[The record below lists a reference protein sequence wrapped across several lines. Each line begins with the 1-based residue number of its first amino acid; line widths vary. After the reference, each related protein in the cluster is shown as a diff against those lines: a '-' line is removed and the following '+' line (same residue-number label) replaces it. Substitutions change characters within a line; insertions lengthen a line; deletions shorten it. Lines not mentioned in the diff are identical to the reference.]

1 MVKQVIITISLLL
14 IVLSSCSTNKSSKVS
29 ETTTDMEEESILQLP
44 ENYVKPPYG
53 EANNSFA
60 FKLFGQIND
69 NSKSDENI
77 IISPLSVAYAL
88 SMTLN
93 GAKGSTDQ
101 AKLQTLE
108 LSGYTKD
115 ELNQAV
121 KNLSSVIFDKDSG
134 VEISLANSVWSRSD
148 ITINKEFTSVL
159 EQYYKA
165 ESRQFK
171 PGDKNAVTLVNKWIE
186 DKTDGMIKNMLD
198 KVDDNIIMM
207 LVNAI
212 CFKGKW
218 TNPFSENATIDAPF
232 YPSVDKKVN
241 VKMMNLTK
249 SFNYFDG
256 EGYKMVELPY
266 GDERFAIDIFLPDND
281 RDIEGFLEEI
291 NIGEVTNAIQNM
303 TRQSVKLSLPRF
315 KYEYKKELKDILSD
329 MGMAIAFGGG
339 ANFSGI
345 SQNAKLA
352 IDNVTHKACIE
363 TTEEGTKAAA
373 ATVVGIKLMSAR
385 PVEPINFIID
395 RPFFYIIRDTES
407 NVAIFMGKIVNP
419 E

>member
-1 MVKQVIITISLLL
+1 MVRQVIIILSAFI
-14 IVLSSCSTNKSSKVS
+14 IVLSSCSTKKSSKVS
-29 ETTTDMEEESILQLP
+29 ETISDMEEESTLQLP
-44 ENYVKPPYG
+44 KNFVKLPFG

-60 FKLFGQIND
+60 FKLFDQIND

-77 IISPLSVAYAL
+77 IISPLSVAFAL

-93 GAKGSTDQ
+93 GAEGSTEQ
-101 AKLQTLE
+101 AMLQTLE
-108 LSGYTKD
+108 LSGYTKA
-115 ELNQAV
+115 ELNQAIE
-121 KNLSSVIFDKDSG
+121 NLSSIIFDKDSG
-134 VEISLANSVWSRSD
+134 VDITLANSVWSRSD
-148 ITINKEFTSVL
+148 ISINKEFISVL
-159 EQYYKA
+159 ERYYKA
-165 ESRQFK
+165 ESKQFK
-171 PGDKNAVTLVNKWIE
+171 AGDKNTAKLVNSWIE
-186 DKTDGMIKNMLD
+186 DKTDGMIKDMLD
-198 KVDDNIIMM
+198 RVDNDIIMM

-212 CFKGKW
+212 CFKGMW
-218 TNPFSENATIDAPF
+218 TNPFSENATVDAPF
-232 YPSVDKKVN
+232 YPTTDKQVT

-281 RDIEGFLEEI
+281 SDIQGFLEEI
-291 NIGEVTNAIQNM
+291 NVGEITNATQNM
-303 TRQSVKLSLPRF
+303 SRQSVKISLPRF
-315 KYEYKKELKDILSD
+315 KYEYKKELKEILSD
-329 MGMAIAFGGG
+329 MGMAIAFGDG

-352 IDNVTHKACIE
+352 IDNVTHKAFIE

-373 ATVVGIKLMSAR
+373 ATVVGVKLMSAR
-385 PVEPINFIID
+385 PIEPINFVID

-407 NVAIFMGKIVNP
+407 NVAIFIGKIVNA